1 MYIYLTMLF
10 YQVIRAICI
19 LDHPIKDTKDSL
31 STQIIIPQNQVNR
44 HNGNYKVF
52 ILKCHCFCVFFMKIL
67 DQNMNK

>member
-1 MYIYLTMLF
+1 MLF

-52 ILKCHCFCVFFMKIL
+52 ILKCL
-67 DQNMNK
+67 DFLCIFDENSGRGHQNMNN